1 MYDYSIGARDQ
12 LSFQKGDV
20 MYLINSEG
28 ERWFVVHKDTG
39 MKGYV
44 PKTSVTELLSKKRY
58 TDETRIVVQG

>member
-1 MYDYSIGARDQ
+1 VYDYSTAARDH

-44 PKTSVTELLSKKRY
+44 PRTSVTELLSKKR
-58 TDETRIVVQG
+58 